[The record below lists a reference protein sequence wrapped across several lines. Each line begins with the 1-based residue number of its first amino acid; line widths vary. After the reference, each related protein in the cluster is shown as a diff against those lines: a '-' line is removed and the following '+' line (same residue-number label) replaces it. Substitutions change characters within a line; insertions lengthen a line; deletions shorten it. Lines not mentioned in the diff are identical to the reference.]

1 MRGNIYCDQLRYFEC
16 SVICINIFSKLF
28 LEYVVFTNL
37 TVNQAIYSVNNHHTV
52 TVVLEEVSLKTGTE
66 NVRKRLYYI
75 SINMMEECKWGGGK
89 YMIISTSEGKRRPQN
104 LLVGEKNVEGVPSF
118 TYLGAPINSRND
130 IDQSIRKRTQA
141 INQLRESPVLHLWEP
156 Q

>member
-1 MRGNIYCDQLRYFEC
+1 
-16 SVICINIFSKLF
+16 
-28 LEYVVFTNL
+28 
-37 TVNQAIYSVNNHHTV
+37 
-52 TVVLEEVSLKTGTE
+52 
-66 NVRKRLYYI
+66 
-75 SINMMEECKWGGGK
+75 
-89 YMIISTSEGKRRPQN
+89 MIISTSEGKRRPQN